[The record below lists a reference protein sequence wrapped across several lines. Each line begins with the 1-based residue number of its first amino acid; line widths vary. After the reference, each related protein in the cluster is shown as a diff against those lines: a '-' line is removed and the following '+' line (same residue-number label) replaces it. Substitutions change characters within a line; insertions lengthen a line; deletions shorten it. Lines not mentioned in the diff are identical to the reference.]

1 MKSKHSI
8 VGVTG
13 SIAAYKAC
21 DLVRRLQKNHFS
33 VDVVMTKEA
42 VEFITPL
49 TLQALTNGKVY
60 YDMFK
65 APIDYGTEHIALA
78 KRAEV
83 IVIAPA
89 TANIIGKI
97 ANGIYDDLLT
107 CVVAAS
113 KAPVIIAPA
122 MNTGMYE
129 NAAVQD
135 NIRKLKRLGM
145 RFVGPRRGQL
155 ACGDSGMGCL
165 EEIDTIVRC
174 VQQALRV
181 L

>member
-1 MKSKHSI
+1 MKSRHCI

-21 DLVRRLQKNHFS
+21 DLIRRLQKLHIS
-33 VDVVMTKEA
+33 VDVVMSKEA
-42 VEFITPL
+42 GEFITPL
-49 TLQALTNGKVY
+49 TLQTLTEGKVY

-65 APIDYGTEHIALA
+65 APVDYDTEHVALA
-78 KRAEV
+78 KKAGAV
-83 IVIAPA
+83 VIAPA

-97 ANGIYDDLLT
+97 AHGIYDDFLT

-113 KAPVIIAPA
+113 KAPIIVAPA
-122 MNTGMYE
+122 MNVGMYK
-129 NAAVQD
+129 NVVVQD
-135 NIRKLKRLGM
+135 NIRKLKRLGV

-155 ACGDSGMGCL
+155 ACGDVGMGCL
-165 EEIDTIVRC
+165 EEIETIVRS
-174 VQQALRV
+174 VQTVLRV